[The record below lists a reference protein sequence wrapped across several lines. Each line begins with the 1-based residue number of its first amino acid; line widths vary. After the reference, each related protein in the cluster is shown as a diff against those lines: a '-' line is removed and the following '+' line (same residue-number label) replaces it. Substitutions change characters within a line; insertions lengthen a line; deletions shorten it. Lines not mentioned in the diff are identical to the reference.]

1 MPLWVI
7 GDRRLEVKGW
17 RSKVETTTS
26 RLDDVHLYVII
37 QSQWRLRLFRDELMS
52 RSEKKHTHAGDPCF
66 VCAYSDT
73 YAVIRI
79 ATKELP
85 GKVVASFSSK
95 TLRPVYD
102 FFKEWVGIL
111 F

>member
-1 MPLWVI
+1 ML
-7 GDRRLEVKGW
+7 
-17 RSKVETTTS
+17 
-26 RLDDVHLYVII
+26 I

-73 YAVIRI
+73 YAAIRI

-85 GKVVASFSSK
+85 GKVVVPFSSK
-95 TLRPVYD
+95 TLRPVHD

-111 F
+111 VFCLESICSGSKLNFDTFIHFTFVVKPGKAS